1 MAKSAKKILV
11 EDVIEPNE
19 HLEDLNDYNALRAQV
34 DAKLDEAKGKF
45 TAIAVVGV
53 TEDGGFDLLT
63 NVSQYSYIQWL
74 LNKASFEL
82 FIHEKNVSRPA
93 PEVK

>member
-1 MAKSAKKILV
+1 MAKSAKKLNI

-19 HLEDLNDYNALRAQV
+19 FDGLRAQV
-34 DAKLDEAKGKF
+34 DEKLNEAKGKF
-45 TAIAVVGV
+45 TAVAIVGV
-53 TEDGGFDLLT
+53 TEEGGFDLLT

-82 FIHEKNVSRPA
+82 FIHEKNVSRVA
-93 PEVK
+93 PTEAE